1 MIHTQK
7 EKNIFIHKNEKTK
20 WKDYNNPFRHTVAD
34 KSRNQNNKAVIQTI
48 ITSLYDAEVIDF
60 NLS

>member
-7 EKNIFIHKNEKTK
+7 EKKIFIHKNENTK
-20 WKDYNNPFRHTVAD
+20 WKDYNNPFGHTVAD
-34 KSRNQNNKAVIQTI
+34 KSSNPNNKAVTQTI

-60 NLS
+60 NLA